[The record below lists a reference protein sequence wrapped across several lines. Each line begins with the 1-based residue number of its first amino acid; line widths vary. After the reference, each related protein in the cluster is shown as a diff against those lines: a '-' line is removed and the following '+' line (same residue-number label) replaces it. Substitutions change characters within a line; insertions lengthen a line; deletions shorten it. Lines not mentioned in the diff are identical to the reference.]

1 MARNIA
7 RRYYARQ
14 EPGALTRTPG
24 SVRGDRGNPVSYRN
38 GRTDHHTNNSNS
50 Y

>member
-38 GRTDHHTNNSNS
+38 VRQAN
-50 Y
+50 